1 MSDNN
6 LRFAKDLEVTK
17 DEMKAYIEV
26 RVENV
31 SQGTVK
37 RVKKYFDLMYEAVM
51 EDMTK
56 DSKKQK
62 VKEDSQAIGDKE
74 KV

>member
-6 LRFAKDLEVTK
+6 LRFYKDLEVTK
-17 DEMKAYIEV
+17 DEMRACIEV
-26 RVENV
+26 CVENV
-31 SQGTVK
+31 SSGT
-37 RVKKYFDLMYEAVM
+37 VKKYFDLMYEAVM

-62 VKEDSQAIGDKE
+62 SEEHLQETEGE
-74 KV
+74 KN

>member
-6 LRFAKDLEVTK
+6 LCLAKDLEVTK
-17 DEMKAYIEV
+17 DEIGAYIEV

-31 SQGTVK
+31 SSGTVK

-56 DSKKQK
+56 ESKKQK
-62 VKEDSQAIGDKE
+62 PEEHLQETEDE
-74 KV
+74 NN

>member
-6 LRFAKDLEVTK
+6 LCFAKDLEVTK
-17 DEMKAYIEV
+17 DEMRAYIEV

-56 DSKKQK
+56 DNK
-62 VKEDSQAIGDKE
+62 KE
-74 KV
+74 KAGEYLQETEGEKN

>member
-6 LRFAKDLEVTK
+6 LRFAKDLEITK
-17 DEMKAYIEV
+17 DEMKTYIEV
-26 RVENV
+26 KVEGV
-31 SQGTVK
+31 SSRTVK

-62 VKEDSQAIGDKE
+62 PEE
-74 KV
+74 HL